1 MLATADIIPMSL
13 DGECNRVIYVAIE
26 VARLVLC
33 CDSGRAN
40 GHSLLVS
47 GG

>member
-13 DGECNRVIYVAIE
+13 DSEGNRVIGMAVE
-26 VARLVLC
+26 VARLVLG
-33 CDSGRAN
+33 CDGGRAN

-47 GG
+47 GS